1 MFRKSNKD
9 KQGKKKVKEIVG
21 DSTGMDAA
29 QKITEW
35 LDENTS
41 YEEFYSIPP
50 YGGKSKFSQEML
62 KRRRALN
69 CTDCGV
75 SEEDYMERQRIIK
88 KLQEMQ
94 EQRRMKQ

>member
-1 MFRKSNKD
+1 MKSINPKV
-9 KQGKKKVKEIVG
+9 KKKVKEIVG
-21 DSTGMDAA
+21 DSTRIDAA

-75 SEEDYMERQRIIK
+75 SEEDYRERQRIIK